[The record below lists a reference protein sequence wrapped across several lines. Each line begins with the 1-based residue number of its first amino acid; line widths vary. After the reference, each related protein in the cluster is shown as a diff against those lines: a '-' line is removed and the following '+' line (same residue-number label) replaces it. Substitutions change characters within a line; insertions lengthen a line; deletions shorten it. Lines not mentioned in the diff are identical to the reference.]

1 MNPSR
6 SIHENLSREGRC
18 IQRQLGYAEYHA
30 RCHMK
35 IHFSQ
40 IFIDNRNRRLK
51 VKPETLA
58 NTEDGTL
65 GLKEEEYSENSTNV
79 QPSIEER

>member
-1 MNPSR
+1 MYPK
-6 SIHENLSREGRC
+6 
-18 IQRQLGYAEYHA
+18 AA
-30 RCHMK
+30 RIRRIPRTMSYEDPV
-35 IHFSQ
+35 SQ
-40 IFIDNRNRRLK
+40 IFIDKKNRRLK

-65 GLKEEEYSENSTNV
+65 GLEEEEYSENSTNV